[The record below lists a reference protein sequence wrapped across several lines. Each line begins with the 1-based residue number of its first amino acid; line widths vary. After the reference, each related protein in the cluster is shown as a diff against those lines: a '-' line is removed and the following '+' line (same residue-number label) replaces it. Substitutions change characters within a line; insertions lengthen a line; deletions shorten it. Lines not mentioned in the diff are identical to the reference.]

1 MWEEEFELVEEE
13 HRKIEKMA
21 KKKKKKKKELY
32 TFEKNPKI
40 VKMPSVKKFTG
51 KHMTILGAALLIL
64 CIFLLVME
72 RYTVETITVEG
83 NTHYT
88 NDEIVDMVIKNQL
101 DRNSIYLS
109 LKYRK
114 KGING
119 IPFIEKMSVNIM
131 APDTIKI
138 IVYEKAVAGYIEYL
152 GKYMYFDKDGIIVET
167 SDKKT
172 AGIPQITGLE
182 FDYVVLH
189 ESLPIENTEIFQSIL
204 DITQLLE
211 KYEISAEKIYFDKNQ
226 QMTLYFEN
234 IRVRLGDI
242 SNIDDKITRVKAIL
256 PELEGQ
262 KGILRMENY
271 TEGTKNITFNKDS

>member
-1 MWEEEFELVEEE
+1 MS
-13 HRKIEKMA
+13 
-21 KKKKKKKKELY
+21 KKRKKKKKEIY
-32 TFEKNPKI
+32 TFEKSPQIVRMPETKKI
-40 VKMPSVKKFTG
+40 SG
-51 KHMTILGAALLIL
+51 KTWAMVGAVLLIL
-64 CIFLLVME
+64 CVFLLVME
-72 RYTVETITVEG
+72 KYTVKTITVEG
-83 NTHYT
+83 NVHYT

-101 DRNSIYLS
+101 DHNSLYLS

-114 KGING
+114 KGIAG
-119 IPFIEKMSVNIM
+119 IPFVEKMSVSIL
-131 APDTIKI
+131 APDSIKI
-138 IVYEKAVAGYIEYL
+138 TVYEKAVAGYIEYL

-172 AGIPQITGLE
+172 IGIPQITGLE

-204 DITQLLE
+204 DITQLLT
-211 KYEISAEKIYFDKNQ
+211 KYEISAEKIYFDKNN

-242 SNIDDKITRVKAIL
+242 SNIDDKITRLKAIL

-271 TEGTKNITFNKDS
+271 EEGMKNITFNQDS

>member
-1 MWEEEFELVEEE
+1 
-13 HRKIEKMA
+13 MA
-21 KKKKKKKKELY
+21 KKKKKKKELY
-32 TFEKNPKI
+32 ELNRSSKI
-40 VKMPSVKKFTG
+40 VKMPGVKRFTG
-51 KHMTILGAALLIL
+51 KHVTIVCAVLLL
-64 CIFLLVME
+64 VCIFLMIME

-83 NTHYT
+83 NVHYS
-88 NDEIVDMVIKNQL
+88 NDEIVDMVIKNRL

-114 KGING
+114 KGIAG
-119 IPFIEKMSVNIM
+119 IPFIEKMSVNIVS
-131 APDTIKI
+131 PDTIKI
-138 IVYEKAVAGYIEYL
+138 TVYEKAVAGYIEYL
-152 GKYMYFDKDGIIVET
+152 GKYMYFDKDGIVVES
-167 SDKKT
+167 SDQKT
-172 AGIPQITGLE
+172 VGIPQITGLE
-182 FDYVVLH
+182 FNYLVLH

>member
-1 MWEEEFELVEEE
+1 MT
-13 HRKIEKMA
+13 

-32 TFEKNPKI
+32 ELNSSSKI
-40 VKMPSVKKFTG
+40 VKMPGAKRFTG
-51 KHMTILGAALLIL
+51 KHAAVVCAVLLL
-64 CIFLLVME
+64 FCIVFLVME
-72 RYTVETITVEG
+72 YYTVETITVEG
-83 NTHYT
+83 NVHYS
-88 NDEIVDMVIKNQL
+88 NDEIVDMVIKNRM

-114 KGING
+114 KGIVG
-119 IPFIEKMSVNIM
+119 IPFIEKMSVNIV

-138 IVYEKAVAGYIEYL
+138 MVYEKAVAGYIEYL
-152 GKYMYFDKDGIIVET
+152 GKYMYFDKDGIIVES
-167 SDKKT
+167 SDQKT

-182 FDYVVLH
+182 FNYVVLH
-189 ESLPIENTEIFQSIL
+189 ERLPIENTEIFQSIL

-271 TEGTKNITFNKDS
+271 MEGTKNITFNKDS